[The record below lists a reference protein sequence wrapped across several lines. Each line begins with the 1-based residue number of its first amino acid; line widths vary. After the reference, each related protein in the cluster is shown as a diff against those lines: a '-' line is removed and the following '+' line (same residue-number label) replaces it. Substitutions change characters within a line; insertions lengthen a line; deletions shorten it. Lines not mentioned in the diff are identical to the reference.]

1 MQCVR
6 CIDKRLLSYKV
17 DAMTAQ
23 SKHRYSVDAYLEIER
38 TGLLKHEYYR
48 GEIFALAGSSEAHNI
63 ILANIITSLNMQL
76 RKRPCKVYPS
86 DMRLKIPKTGLYTYP
101 DVSIV
106 CGTPYFDDVNRDTL
120 LNPLIVIEILSP
132 STERYDRGKKFQN
145 YRTVTTLQEYMLVS
159 QDEHHIEHYTNQNDG
174 NWLLTSYDSIHTT
187 LNLKAIDC
195 TLALEDV
202 YDKVDID
209 TSDEDSPAIDG

>member
-1 MQCVR
+1 
-6 CIDKRLLSYKV
+6 
-17 DAMTAQ
+17 MTAQ
-23 SKHRYSVDAYLEIER
+23 PKQVYSVEAYLVIER
-38 TGLLKHEYYR
+38 AGSLKHEYYH

-63 ILANIITSLNMQL
+63 ILTNIITSLNMQL

-101 DVSIV
+101 DASIV
-106 CGTPYFDDVNRDTL
+106 CGTPHFDDVERDTL

-145 YRTVTTLQEYMLVS
+145 YRTVATLQEYILVS
-159 QDEHHIEHYTNQNDG
+159 QDDYHIEHYINQNDG
-174 NWLLTSYDSIHTT
+174 NWLLTAYDSVHTT
-187 LNLKAIDC
+187 LHLRAIDC

-209 TSDEDSPAIDG
+209 PSAEDTPVV

>member
-1 MQCVR
+1 M
-6 CIDKRLLSYKV
+6 I
-17 DAMTAQ
+17 AQ
-23 SKHRYSVDAYLEIER
+23 PKLHYSVETYLELER
-38 TGLLKHEYYR
+38 TGSLKHEYYR
-48 GEIFALAGSSEAHNI
+48 GEIFALAGSSEAHNL
-63 ILANIITSLNMQL
+63 ILTNLLTTLNVQL

-106 CGTPYFDDVNRDTL
+106 CGTPQFDDVKHDTL

-145 YRTVTTLQEYMLVS
+145 YRTVVTLQEYILVS
-159 QDEHHIEHYTNQNDG
+159 QDEYHIEHYINQNDG
-174 NWLLTSYDSIHTT
+174 NWLLTSYDHITT
-187 LNLKAIDC
+187 TFQLKTIEC

-209 TSDEDSPAIDG
+209 SSAELRGDQ